1 MRTIE
6 SHKVNSANA
15 ALTIAATDQPGTG
28 GANHRY
34 EITGFHAGTN
44 ASIEE
49 NEHHIH
55 EKLTIIFQNGP
66 IAECGVNGVTNEAL
80 LAIVRD
86 RIGAFNRGSFACD
99 ENSRALRGI
108 GEAIDA
114 LNSRTKNRT
123 ARGVEGTHTV

>member
-6 SHKVNSANA
+6 THKVNPAND
-15 ALTIAATDQPGTG
+15 ALTIAVTDEKGAG

-44 ASIEE
+44 ASIE
-49 NEHHIH
+49 NGEHHLH

-66 IAECGVNGVTNEAL
+66 IAESGVNGITNEAL

-86 RIGAFNRGSFACD
+86 RIGCFNRGSFACD

-108 GEAIDA
+108 NEAIDA
-114 LNSRTKNRT
+114 LHSRTKSRM
-123 ARGVEGTHTV
+123 ARGVEGTHQE